1 MTETEVRKI
10 VREVLKS
17 EIDKVDKKL
26 DSIKSDVSDLKK
38 KYLDE
43 EGVKKIVRQMIIN
56 QHKWMWQKS
65 SSYIN
70 NL

>member
-10 VREVLKS
+10 VREILKS